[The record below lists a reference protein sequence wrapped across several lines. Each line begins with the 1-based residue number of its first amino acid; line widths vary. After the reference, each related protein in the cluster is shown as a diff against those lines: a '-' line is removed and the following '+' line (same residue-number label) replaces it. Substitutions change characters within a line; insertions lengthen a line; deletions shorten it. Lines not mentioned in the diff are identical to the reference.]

1 MKRRRMSS
9 VRSAAELRGLFRDR
23 SLALI
28 AAVSVLH
35 VVAQGAGA
43 ASIDEA
49 RGLFLA
55 GKYAD
60 CAAMAAAQIENGN
73 WLEEWRTLK
82 LEAEL
87 VQGQYPQAL
96 KTANDAL
103 ITHPTSLPLQLLA
116 RTAYLYNGQQAKA
129 DQTLVQMERY
139 VLAAPRRYVTP
150 SDRVALG
157 RFLLVRGADPR
168 QVLELMFDPVRKDSP
183 QFTEVYFAT
192 AELALDKFDNALA
205 AQTLRAAPKDAA
217 KDPRY
222 HFLMAR
228 AYAPDDPA
236 RAEESLTA
244 ALAVN
249 TRHID
254 SLLMRVD
261 RLIDAEQYAL
271 AEKELKKILEVN
283 ANHPSAWAYK
293 AVTAHISGDEV
304 AEKLAHARALA
315 NWSKNPEV
323 DHLIGRKISQKY
335 RFAEGAKYQRA
346 ALALDADYRPA
357 KLQLSQDLL
366 RLGEEVD
373 GWRLADEVLEKDAYN
388 VVAFNLTTLRQELAK
403 FRTLRED
410 GFIVRMAAR
419 EADLYGDRVLALLKR
434 ARTTLCEK
442 YDFELKEP
450 IVVEIFPRQQD
461 FAVRTFGLP
470 GAEGFLGVCFGRVI
484 TANSPASQG
493 EHPSNWEAVLWHEF
507 CHVVTLHKTHNKMPR
522 WLSEGI
528 SVYEERQANAGWGQG
543 MTPQYREMILKD
555 EMPPVSQL
563 SSAFLAP
570 KSPLHL
576 QFAYYESALVVEFL
590 VERFGIDSVKKILTE
605 LGNGMEINEALIRFT
620 LPLGELDGQFA
631 EYAQKR
637 AENLAPGGTW
647 EAVEL
652 PAGADSA
659 ALAKWL
665 EDHPHN
671 VLAMRRLAR
680 RLITEKKFA
689 EALVWAKKLLEM
701 YPNDVEP
708 ENAYSMTA
716 LAQHELGDVAKERS
730 ALENLAS
737 RDGDVIDAHLRLIE
751 IGEES
756 KDWQCVAEN
765 ARRLLAVNPLTI
777 APHRAMAKA
786 AEALGQRDEAIRS
799 YRALLTFDTADP
811 AHTHFRLAT
820 LLLEEGK
827 LDEAKRQ
834 VLMALDEAPRY
845 REAHRLLLELSN
857 DEAPANKTSGEPA
870 SAGGPTGDKQ
880 RVPQ

>member
-1 MKRRRMSS
+1 MSS
-9 VRSAAELRGLFRDR
+9 VRSAADLRVLFSTRSFALTAAAALLAFAPCLRAASIEEAKGLFR
-23 SLALI
+23 
-28 AAVSVLH
+28 
-35 VVAQGAGA
+35 
-43 ASIDEA
+43 
-49 RGLFLA
+49 A
-55 GKYAD
+55 GKYTE
-60 CAAMAAAQIENGN
+60 CAAMAAAEIENGN

-87 VQGQYPQAL
+87 IQGHYPQAL
-96 KTANDAL
+96 KTAGDAL
-103 ITHPTSLPLQLLA
+103 VTHPASLPLQLLA
-116 RTAYLYNGQQAKA
+116 RTAYLYNGKQAEA
-129 DQTLVQMERY
+129 DQTLAQIERF
-139 VLAAPRRYVTP
+139 VLASPRRYVTP

-168 QVLELMFDPVRKDSP
+168 QVLELMYDPVRKDSP
-183 QFTEVYFAT
+183 KFIDVYFAT
-192 AELALDKFDNALA
+192 AELALDKYDNALA
-205 AQTLRAAPKDAA
+205 AQTLRAAPEQAA

-228 AYAPDDPA
+228 AYAPDDPV

-244 ALAVN
+244 ALEIN
-249 TRHID
+249 SHHID

-271 AEKELKKILEVN
+271 ADKELKKILEVN
-283 ANHPSAWAYK
+283 ANQPSAWAYK
-293 AVTAHISGDEV
+293 AVTAHIEGDPA
-304 AEKLAHARALA
+304 AEKMAHERALA
-315 NWSKNPEV
+315 NWTKNADV

-335 RFAEGAKYQRA
+335 RFAEGADYQRA
-346 ALALDADYRPA
+346 ALALDAEYRPA

-366 RLGEEVD
+366 RLGEEAD

-410 GFIVRMAAR
+410 GFVVRMASR
-419 EADLYGDRVLALLKR
+419 EADLYGDRVLDLLKR

-442 YDFELKEP
+442 YDYELQEP

-493 EHPSNWEAVLWHEF
+493 AHPSNWEAVLWHEF
-507 CHVVTLHKTHNKMPR
+507 CHVVTLHKTRNKMPR

-543 MTPQYREMILKD
+543 MTPQYRELILKD

-590 VERFGIDSVKKILTE
+590 VERFGIDSVKTILTE

-620 LPLGELDGQFA
+620 LPLGELDSQFA
-631 EYAQKR
+631 EYARKR

-647 EAVEL
+647 EEVDL

-659 ALAKWL
+659 ALAEWL
-665 EDHPHN
+665 KDHPKN

-680 RLITEKKFA
+680 RLIAEKKYA
-689 EALVWAKKLLEM
+689 ESLEWAQKLLQL
-701 YPNDVEP
+701 YPDDIEP
-708 ENAYSMTA
+708 ENGYSITA
-716 LAQHELGDVAKERS
+716 LAEHELGNVAYERR
-730 ALENLAS
+730 ALEELAK
-737 RDGDVIDAHLRLIE
+737 RDGDAADAHLRLIE

-756 KDWQCVAEN
+756 KDWQCVSDN
-765 ARRLLAVNPLTI
+765 ARRLLAVNPLII

-786 AEALGQRDEAIRS
+786 AEELGQRGEAIKS

-811 AHTHFRLAT
+811 AHAHFRLAT
-820 LLLEEGK
+820 LLRDEGQ

-845 REAHRLLLELSN
+845 REAHHLLLEMTAKETDTKN
-857 DEAPANKTSGEPA
+857 ANRPTGEPA
-870 SAGGPTGDKQ
+870 SAGGTP
-880 RVPQ
+880 RR